1 MKTNL
6 LALKLVAFIL
16 LTAIPYLNFAQNKK
30 EGAANINKIATLTD
44 GKIDE
49 YKSVTSSAQIKRSN
63 QDDWLNVKKNEELFF
78 NDILKLDKN
87 IWLRVNIKNKIQQ
100 GSISLLQNPE
110 DLNQSGK
117 YKITEDNDGSGRVA
131 IELIQGY
138 AIINIFK
145 DFIST
150 ITGGLQSV
158 VKSNSPS
165 RALYLVRP
173 DGSGEIFLKQG
184 HLTFPGNPVVS
195 ELKVGEVAQ
204 FKDGQIINV
213 FFPDV
218 PLATKYNDFTKFNNS
233 TVWKKSFWK
242 RPVTWIGAA
251 AVGIGTT
258 LIIVQPWNSGN
269 KQVTGTIN
277 INWGGN

>member
-6 LALKLVAFIL
+6 FSFKLIAFIF
-16 LTAIPYLNFAQNKK
+16 TTVIPLQNFAQEKK
-30 EGAANINKIATLTD
+30 EGAANINKIATYTD
-44 GKIDE
+44 GKIGE
-49 YKSVTSSAQIKRSN
+49 FKSTTTSAQLKRSN
-63 QDDWLNVKKNEELFF
+63 QDDWLNVKKNEELYF
-78 NDILKLDKN
+78 NDILKLDKD
-87 IWLRVNIKNKIQQ
+87 IWLRVNIKNKIQK
-100 GSISLLQNPE
+100 GNISLLQNPE
-110 DLNQSGK
+110 DINESGK
-117 YKITEDNDGSGRVA
+117 YKIMEEKDGSGRVS

-138 AIINIFK
+138 AIINMFK

-173 DGSGEIFLKQG
+173 DGSGEIFLKEG
-184 HLTFPGNPVVS
+184 HLLFPGNAVVS

-204 FKDGQIINV
+204 FKDGQITNV

-218 PLATKYNDFTKFNNS
+218 PLATKYNDFTKFNNV
-233 TVWKKSFWK
+233 TVWKKPFWK
-242 RPVTWIGAA
+242 RPVTWIGVA

-258 LIIVQPWNSGN
+258 IAIIHPWN
-269 KQVTGTIN
+269 KEVTGTIN